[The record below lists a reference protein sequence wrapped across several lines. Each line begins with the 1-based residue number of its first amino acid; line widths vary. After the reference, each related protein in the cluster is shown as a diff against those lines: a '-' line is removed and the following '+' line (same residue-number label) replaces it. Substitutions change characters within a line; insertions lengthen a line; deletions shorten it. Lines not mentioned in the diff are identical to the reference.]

1 MERVYGEK
9 LSKEQKELEEIQIDY
24 LRRKIEQEKIN
35 KARMLKEMNRNKVIS
50 NSHLLPSR
58 NPRDREAVRIM
69 MSMMGT
75 ARSK

>member
-35 KARMLKEMNRNKVIS
+35 KARMLKEMNRNKVIF
-50 NSHLLPSR
+50 NSHGLPYR
-58 NPRDREAVRIM
+58 NPRDREAARTM
-69 MSMMGT
+69 MCMMGI